1 MLDVSS
7 EDITDGS
14 LGRALAFLSVPIVAQ
29 QLALVAQQVIDVF
42 WIGRL
47 GESEVAAVGLVM
59 PLLGLFAAG
68 TMAVFL
74 GGQIVVSQRVGADDL
89 AGSRRAA
96 FHALVGAGV
105 VGVILAGVVNA
116 FALDITQLFQP
127 GDRVAQLGA
136 IYLGTMV
143 LSYTVSGM
151 SDAMEAAF
159 VGSGD
164 SRTPLVV
171 NLVAIAVNV
180 VLDPFLMFGFENNP
194 LFGMIGAHGL
204 EASLLAATGYTG
216 SGIAGAAYATLVAYA
231 LGLLVA
237 LGVALSGRG
246 GFTLTRDAVGIDVD
260 EFRAL
265 IDVGA
270 PKAAQEGG
278 RQIARLVI
286 VSIISV
292 TGGGAALAAY
302 TVGARISTVAFVPAI
317 GLGSAGT
324 TLVGQNLGADRPDR
338 ATRATWLG
346 VGAGAVGVGVLGLV
360 QWFVPGLLAEVF
372 VPGIGGE
379 TLEYTIAYLQILAL
393 GYWALGAIY
402 TVEAGFNGAGRTN
415 ISMYSTML
423 QYWTVRIPVAAVL
436 AFGLGYGAFGPFW
449 AVTVSN
455 VVAAVG
461 LCAYFRYSTDN
472 GMLDRAARSSAG
484 ADAAD

>member
-7 EDITDGS
+7 KDITEGS

-47 GESEVAAVGLVM
+47 GEDQVAAVGLVM

-89 AGSRRAA
+89 PGSRRAA

-105 VGVILAGVVNA
+105 VGLLLAGVVNA

-143 LSYTVSGM
+143 LSYTFSGM

-171 NLVAIAVNV
+171 NLVAIVVNV
-180 VLDPFLMFGFENNP
+180 VLDPILMFGMWRFD
-194 LFGMIGAHGL
+194 A
-204 EASLLAATGYTG
+204 Y
-216 SGIAGAAYATLVAYA
+216 GIAGAAYATLVAYA
-231 LGLLVA
+231 VGLLIA

-246 GFTLTRDAVGIDVD
+246 GFTLTRNAVGIDVD

-265 IDVGA
+265 LDVGA
-270 PKAAQEGG
+270 PKAAQESG
-278 RQIARLVI
+278 RQIARLVM

-346 VGAGAVGVGVLGLV
+346 VGVGAVGVGVLGIV
-360 QWFVPGLLAEVF
+360 QWFVPGFLAEVF
-372 VPGIGGE
+372 VPGIEGE

-402 TVEAGFNGAGRTN
+402 TVEAGFNGAGRTS

-436 AFGLGYGAFGPFW
+436 AFGLGYGAHGPFW

-472 GMLDRAARSSAG
+472 GMLDRAATSSCG

>member
-1 MLDVSS
+1 MLGVTS
-7 EDITDGS
+7 EDITEGS
-14 LGRALAFLSVPIVAQ
+14 LGRALAYLSIPIVAQ

-47 GESEVAAVGLVM
+47 GGEAVAAVGLVM
-59 PLLGLFAAG
+59 PVLGLFAAG

-74 GGQIVVSQRVGADDL
+74 GSQVVVSQRVGSDDL
-89 AGSRRAA
+89 PGARRAA
-96 FHALVGAGV
+96 FHGLVGAGALGLVLALV
-105 VGVILAGVVNA
+105 VDA
-116 FALDITQLFQP
+116 FALDITRLFNP
-127 GDRVAQLGA
+127 GEAVAGLA
-136 IYLGTMV
+136 AVYLGTMV
-143 LSYTVSGM
+143 FSYVVSAM

-159 VGSGD
+159 VGAGD
-164 SRTPLVV
+164 SRTPLAV
-171 NLVAIAVNV
+171 NLVAIVVNV
-180 VLDPFLMFGFENNP
+180 VLDPFLMFGLWRFD
-194 LFGMIGAHGL
+194 A
-204 EASLLAATGYTG
+204 Y
-216 SGIAGAAYATLVAYA
+216 GIAGAAYATLIAYA
-231 LGLLVA
+231 VGLSIALV
-237 LGVALSGRG
+237 VALSGRG

-265 IDVGA
+265 VDVGA

-278 RQIARLVI
+278 RQIARLVM
-286 VSIISV
+286 VGIISV

-302 TVGARISTVAFVPAI
+302 TVGARISTVASVPAI

-346 VGAGAVGVGVLGLV
+346 VGLGAVGVGLLGVV
-360 QWFVPGLLAEVF
+360 QWFVPGFLAEVF
-372 VPGIGGE
+372 VPDIGGQ
-379 TLEYTIAYLQILAL
+379 TLAYTVAYLQILAL

-402 TVEAGFNGAGRTN
+402 TVEAGFNGAGKTKV
-415 ISMYSTML
+415 SMYSTML

-436 AFGLGYGAFGPFW
+436 AFVVGIGPLGPFW

-461 LCAYFRYSTDN
+461 LCAYFRYSTGN
-472 GMLDRAARSSAG
+472 GMLDRAATTASGTDA